1 MAHSQS
7 LFPFDWREERQ
18 TERERKREREGERE
32 RERER
37 EKWTNLYAWD
47 LWISWDT
54 ALSVLQASHVLGDLG
69 WTGYPKVKVHKHIDF
84 QCGKIV
90 GTTNRVARCFY
101 FTPMSCARA
110 TKWYSKTF
118 SCYKK
123 NYIQAHEGFFLSSH
137 FFLWRILW
145 VLFLEQIF
153 IHCLTFVLPLDT
165 INFIIIYASVDYNK
179 TLSF

>member
-7 LFPFDWREERQ
+7 LFPLTEEKRDRE
-18 TERERKREREGERE
+18 KERE
-32 RERER
+32 RERRKER
-37 EKWTNLYAWD
+37 EREVNYLYAYD
-47 LWISWDT
+47 LWMSWDT
-54 ALSVLQASHVLGDLG
+54 GLSVLQASHVLGDLG

-90 GTTNRVARCFY
+90 GTTNRMARCFY

-110 TKWYSKTF
+110 TKWYSTTF
-118 SCYKK
+118 SYYKK
-123 NYIQAHEGFFLSSH
+123 NYIQAHERFFLSSH
-137 FFLWRILW
+137 FFLWRTLW
-145 VLFLEQIF
+145 VLFWNKFLF
-153 IHCLTFVLPLDT
+153 TVLTFVLPSDT